1 VEFKAKPDINISELL
16 KMIQK
21 ESHTFELP
29 ANDKL
34 RIKGEFETIEDRFHL
49 AEELL
54 ERLAP
59 GERAAA

>member
-1 VEFKAKPDINISELL
+1 VEFQAKPDINMGELL

-29 ANDKL
+29 DNDKL
-34 RIKGEFETIEDRFHL
+34 RIKGEFEEVEDRFHL

-59 GERAAA
+59 EERAAA